1 MTGCKNKLFAAVL
14 SLFSVTAANAQEAV
28 YLIPPVQLLPLKR
41 METNAYGLSV
51 GAETDVLNGRL
62 WKNAAYPITASKF
75 AKIRANLPAAAE
87 NLRYRLL
94 TLAAEPPQGTTGQSF
109 ITLKLQ
115 QLFSLGY
122 FDETYR
128 LLRKIPEKIRTDEQ
142 NAL

>member
-87 NLRYRLL
+87 KLRRAVD
-94 TLAAEPPQGTTGQSF
+94 AAA
-109 ITLKLQ
+109 
-115 QLFSLGY
+115 
-122 FDETYR
+122 
-128 LLRKIPEKIRTDEQ
+128 PERVQYDVLP
-142 NAL
+142 A